1 MVLCSNGELNEA
13 YELNEINVAD
23 IANSYYDDDVTLCG
37 NTLKDKQKKTID
49 YFRKIYK
56 LENDPDKIFIN
67 DFDIMSTE
75 FDYFKDPKKKN
86 KAVIMDSKNK
96 SIPIVYKDE
105 EGIYYFKPIK
115 SSDFFKQE
123 KPTLHLKKFANGKEL
138 TTIIQQPNL
147 VTEVTEDTE
156 EINYFFIGIIIFVV
170 IISIIILLYFMYK
183 N

>member
-1 MVLCSNGELNEA
+1 MTTCLNGELNDS
-13 YELNEINVAD
+13 YELNEINVLD

-37 NTLKDKQKKTID
+37 NTLTDNQKKSLD
-49 YFRKIYK
+49 YFRKLYK
-56 LENDPDKIFIN
+56 LEDDPDKIFIN

-75 FDYFKDPKKKN
+75 FDYFKDPNKEN

-105 EGIYYFKPIK
+105 EGVYYFKPIK
-115 SSDFFKQE
+115 TSDFFKEE
-123 KPTLHLKKFANGKEL
+123 KPTLHLKKFSDGKEL
-138 TTIIQQPNL
+138 TRVIQQPNL
-147 VTEVTEDTE
+147 VIEDKE
-156 EINYFFIGIIIFVV
+156 ETNYFFIGIIIFVV